1 MVCCIVGV
9 CLQRLAVAALKGILP
24 FEACLLQSA
33 VDVVELALCL
43 LRVDGEGYGFNVVVI
58 HKKSVLLLVC
68 DDPKVTRLNRVLK
81 DTQGG

>member
-1 MVCCIVGV
+1 MYLIINGF
-9 CLQRLAVAALKGILP
+9 LS
-24 FEACLLQSA
+24 FEACLLQLA

-43 LRVDGEGYGFNVVVI
+43 LRVDGKGYGLDVVVI

>member
-9 CLQRLAVAALKGILP
+9 CLQRLAVAAVKGILP
-24 FEACLLQSA
+24 LDACLLQPA

-68 DDPKVTRLNRVLK
+68 DVPKVTRLNRVLK
-81 DTQGG
+81 DTRRG

>member
-1 MVCCIVGV
+1 MQG
-9 CLQRLAVAALKGILP
+9 LAVAAVKGILP
-24 FEACLLQSA
+24 LEACLLQPA

-43 LRVDGEGYGFNVVVI
+43 LRVDGRGYGLDVVVI

-81 DTQGG
+81 DTRHG